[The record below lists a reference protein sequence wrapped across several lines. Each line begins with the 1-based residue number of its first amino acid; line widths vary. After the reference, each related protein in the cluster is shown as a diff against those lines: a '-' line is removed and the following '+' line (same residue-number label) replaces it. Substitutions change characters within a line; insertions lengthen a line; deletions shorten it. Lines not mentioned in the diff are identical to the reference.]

1 MFTVEKSGQG
11 FGASVRGIDLRD
23 ELSAETV
30 AALREAWL
38 EHHVLAF
45 PEQDLSD
52 DDLERFT
59 QYFGGFGHDPF
70 IAPIA
75 GRQHV
80 IAISRRADE
89 KAPLFAEN
97 WHSDWSFQAQPPA
110 GTCLYGKVIPPV
122 GGDTLFANQ
131 HAAFEA
137 LPADKQ
143 AFYQSLTAIHS
154 AAGAYAPEGTYGETD
169 QATDRS
175 MTIRPSTEARA
186 TQTHPLVRAHPE
198 TGRLGFFS
206 TLGYIV
212 GIEGMAQE
220 EAIPLLREL
229 AQWQGQ
235 EAFQYRH
242 RWEAGTLVMWDNR
255 SVLHCATGG
264 YEGHDRLLHRTTIAA
279 FEGEHHEAA

>member
-11 FGASVRGIDLRD
+11 FGASIRGIKLNR
-23 ELSAETV
+23 EMPAKTV
-30 AALREAWL
+30 AALREVWL

-45 PEQDLSD
+45 PEQTLSD

-137 LPADKQ
+137 LPKDKQ
-143 AFYQSLTAIHS
+143 ALYQSLTAIHS
-154 AAGAYAPEGTYGETD
+154 PRVPTRRKAPMGKRT
-169 QATDRS
+169 
-175 MTIRPSTEARA
+175 RPR
-186 TQTHPLVRAHPE
+186 
-198 TGRLGFFS
+198 
-206 TLGYIV
+206 
-212 GIEGMAQE
+212 
-220 EAIPLLREL
+220 
-229 AQWQGQ
+229 
-235 EAFQYRH
+235 
-242 RWEAGTLVMWDNR
+242 
-255 SVLHCATGG
+255 
-264 YEGHDRLLHRTTIAA
+264 IAA
-279 FEGEHHEAA
+279 